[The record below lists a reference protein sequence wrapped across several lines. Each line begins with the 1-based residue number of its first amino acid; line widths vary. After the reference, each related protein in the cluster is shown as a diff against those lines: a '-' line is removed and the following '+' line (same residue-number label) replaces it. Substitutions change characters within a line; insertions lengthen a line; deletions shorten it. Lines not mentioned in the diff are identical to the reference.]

1 MKGTATELNNAEVIL
16 QIIFSH
22 FDFWI
27 VSTEDFTTVSIT
39 IWTASIQFLYT
50 ESEEYNYLVENGYD
64 TEHSVTPMAKGIL
77 FSWLFSVSA
86 PLVKMKEK
94 FPPCISV
101 KKKRKQKN
109 YSLQKLKQKLNI
121 PFKIR
126 HWPKYNFPTPRHF
139 WSTQMLLCLPGRGGR
154 RVLHQSLC
162 TPISSDRSVEKG
174 FIHYLFVTTS
184 NNRII
189 VLTFEEGILLS
200 RQKSAMNNTAVF
212 CLG

>member
-1 MKGTATELNNAEVIL
+1 MTSTANYKALISELKGTATELNNAEVIL

-27 VSTEDFTTVSIT
+27 VSTGDFTTVSIT
-39 IWTASIQFLYT
+39 VWTASIQFLYT

-101 KKKRKQKN
+101 KKKGNKRITHCKSWNKSWTFPSKSDIGPNIIFLLQGTSGQHKCCCVCQEEEEEE
-109 YSLQKLKQKLNI
+109 YYIKVYAHPSLVI
-121 PFKIR
+121 
-126 HWPKYNFPTPRHF
+126 
-139 WSTQMLLCLPGRGGR
+139 G
-154 RVLHQSLC
+154 V
-162 TPISSDRSVEKG
+162 
-174 FIHYLFVTTS
+174 
-184 NNRII
+184 
-189 VLTFEEGILLS
+189 
-200 RQKSAMNNTAVF
+200 
-212 CLG
+212 